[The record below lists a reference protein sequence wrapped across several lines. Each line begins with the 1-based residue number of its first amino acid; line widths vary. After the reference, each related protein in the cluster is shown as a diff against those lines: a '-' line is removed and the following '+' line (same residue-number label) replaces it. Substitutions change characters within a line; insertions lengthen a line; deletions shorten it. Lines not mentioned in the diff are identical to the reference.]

1 MTLTDA
7 WRDLNPN
14 LRRYTWHSRGKLSRL
29 DYWFISEH
37 LLNNLTNYKILPG
50 LYSDHCIFQISL
62 VNNILNRGKAFW
74 KFNATLLHDEK
85 YVSDIK

>member
-50 LYSDHCIFQISL
+50 LYVL
-62 VNNILNRGKAFW
+62 
-74 KFNATLLHDEK
+74 
-85 YVSDIK
+85 